1 MSLASCLEISA
12 VSRVFGPVTALENVS
27 LRVEPRSVHAII
39 GENGAGKSTLM
50 NIICGNV
57 RPSAGELRLG
67 GKPVHFNSPMD
78 AQQAGIAI
86 APQEIH
92 LVPALSAAENVILGR
107 HSHRRGVIDRTSDRQ
122 RAMSALGAID
132 PQIDPD
138 RRAGELTIAQQ
149 QLVQIARAIS
159 TGARIL
165 IFDEP
170 TAALTDTES
179 ERLFTFIRRFRADG
193 GSCLYISH
201 RLEEILHLADIITV
215 LRDGRHVGE
224 LVPAQ
229 TTKDEMVRAMAGR
242 AVSPLGRREERPTP
256 RPDKPVLR
264 VATLGRR
271 HEFDGVSFTLA
282 QGEVLGIGGLIGSG
296 RTELARCIFG
306 ITRADEGTVEV
317 FGRVA
322 AVKGP
327 ADAIRAGLVYL
338 PEERKRDGIFPLLSV
353 AENIT
358 LPTLG
363 RSMTVFGIAWKDIV
377 ARADGY
383 IRSIPI
389 KTSSPYQRIAQLSG
403 GNQQKAILARW
414 LMSSCRIL
422 ILDEPTRGID
432 VKAKREIQ
440 LLLRDLARE
449 GLSIIYISSELQEIL
464 DVSDRVLLMHEGRAR
479 GIVPVAGATQESLLA
494 LAMS

>member
-1 MSLASCLEISA
+1 MSLASSLEIRA
-12 VSRVFGPVTALENVS
+12 VTRVFGPVTALANVS
-27 LRVEPRSVHAII
+27 MRVEPKSVHAII

-57 RPSAGELRLG
+57 RPSAGELLLG
-67 GKPVHFNSPMD
+67 GKPVHFNSPID

-86 APQEIH
+86 APQEIL

-107 HSHRRGVIDRTSDRQ
+107 YSHNLGIIDRTVDRQ
-122 RAMSALGAID
+122 RALSAIGAID

-138 RRAGELTIAQQ
+138 RRAGQLTVAQQ

-170 TAALTDTES
+170 TAALTDHES
-179 ERLFTFIRRFRADG
+179 ERLFTFIRKFRADG
-193 GSCLYISH
+193 GSCIYISH
-201 RLEEILHLADIITV
+201 RLEEILHLADTITV

-224 LVPAQ
+224 LDPAK
-229 TTKDEMVRAMAGR
+229 TTKEEMVRAMAGR
-242 AVSPLGRREERPTP
+242 AMIPVGLREERAVGQPETA
-256 RPDKPVLR
+256 VLR
-264 VATLGRR
+264 VEDLSRR
-271 HEFDGVSFTLA
+271 SEFDGVAFTLA
-282 QGEVLGIGGLIGSG
+282 KGEVLGIGGLIGSG

-306 ITRADEGTVEV
+306 ITRADRGTIEI
-317 FGRVA
+317 FGQTA
-322 AVKGP
+322 ALKGP
-327 ADAIRAGLVYL
+327 ADAIRLGLVYL

-353 AENIT
+353 AENIV
-358 LPTLG
+358 LPTLR
-363 RSMTVFGIAWKDIV
+363 RSMTALGLSWRDVV
-377 ARADGY
+377 ARANHY
-383 IRSIPI
+383 ISSIPI
-389 KTSSPYQRIAQLSG
+389 KTGSPYQRIAQLSG

-414 LMSSCRIL
+414 LMSDCRIL

-440 LLLRDLARE
+440 LLLRKLARD

-479 GIVPVAGATQESLLA
+479 GIVPVAGATQEGLLA
-494 LAMS
+494 LATS